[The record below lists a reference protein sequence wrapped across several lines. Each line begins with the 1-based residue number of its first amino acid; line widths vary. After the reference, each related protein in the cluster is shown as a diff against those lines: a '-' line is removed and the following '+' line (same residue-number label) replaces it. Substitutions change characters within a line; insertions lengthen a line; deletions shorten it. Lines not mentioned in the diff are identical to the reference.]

1 LQHIFPSNESRLR
14 GQGGFTLVE
23 LLVVNAIIG
32 LFREVKTVFQSHV
45 LRPAIRELLEAG
57 KFAELAARDTGIH
70 SSLLKLEKG
79 ERENLLNYLQKSIN
93 LAGIEGVA
101 Q

>member
-1 LQHIFPSNESRLR
+1 
-14 GQGGFTLVE
+14 
-23 LLVVNAIIG
+23 
-32 LFREVKTVFQSHV
+32 
-45 LRPAIRELLEAG
+45 LEAG